1 VTAQLEEA
9 EEKQKGLNAEKDNFF
24 SIIAHDLNSPFA
36 GIMGYTTLLK
46 EYFDELSKDEMKDF
60 IASLDKLS

>member
-1 VTAQLEEA
+1 
-9 EEKQKGLNAEKDNFF
+9 
-24 SIIAHDLNSPFA
+24 
-36 GIMGYTTLLK
+36 MGYTTLLK